1 MQIIILILFFIA
13 VKLFIRFVKW
23 IAAQLKTP
31 APVRSRTACKDRTA
45 VTVKYNPDR
54 ERKEREK
61 ERKAQFERTQ
71 SAFDIEH
78 LKQQRAGYLQL
89 YDIYSTQARTAKNDR
104 QRIVAEKSILTLN
117 DKIRNIDKKLATAYY
132 KSTGD

>member
-1 MQIIILILFFIA
+1 MQLLVFIAFIIA

-23 IAAQLKTP
+23 ITNKLLSP
-31 APVRSRTACKDRTA
+31 APVRSRTACKDRTT
-45 VTVKYNPDR
+45 VTIKYNPDR

-71 SAFDIEH
+71 AISDIEH
-78 LKQQRAGYLQL
+78 LKQQRTDYLRL
-89 YDIYSTQARTAKNDR
+89 YDIYSTQARTAKNDK
-104 QRIVAEKSILTLN
+104 QRIAAEKSILTLN

-132 KSTGD
+132 KSTGE

>member
-1 MQIIILILFFIA
+1 MQLLIIIAFIIA
-13 VKLFIRFVKW
+13 VKLFIRLVKW
-23 IAAQLKTP
+23 IIAQLK
-31 APVRSRTACKDRTA
+31 APVPIRSRTACKDRTTI
-45 VTVKYNPDR
+45 TVKYNPDR

-71 SAFDIEH
+71 AISDIEH
-78 LKQQRAGYLQL
+78 LKQQRTDYLRL

-104 QRIVAEKSILTLN
+104 QRIAAEKSILVLN